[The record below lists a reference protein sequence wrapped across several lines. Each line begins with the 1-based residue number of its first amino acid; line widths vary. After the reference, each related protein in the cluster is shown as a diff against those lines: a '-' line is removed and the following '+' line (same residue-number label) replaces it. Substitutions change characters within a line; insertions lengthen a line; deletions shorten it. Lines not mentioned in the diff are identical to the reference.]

1 MIRSILE
8 HCGVFAAPQ
17 VLLSVVTLGLLAAYL
32 LAWWRRELLPGEN
45 PWEQTLEPLA
55 GIAVTIGLLGSVYGF
70 IVAFGGFRQGL
81 DVPKVVSGLGSAYWT
96 TGVGIVTSLVA
107 SLGSYVLSALNR

>member
-1 MIRSILE
+1 MIQSLYK
-8 HCGVFAAPQ
+8 HCGIFAGPQ
-17 VLLSVVTLGLLAAYL
+17 ILLSVVTLGLLVAYL
-32 LAWWRRELLPGEN
+32 LAWWRRELLPGKN

-70 IVAFGGFRQGL
+70 IIAFGGFREGL
-81 DVPKVVSGLGSAYWT
+81 DVSRVVSGLGSAYWT

-107 SLGSYVLSALNR
+107 SLGSYSLSVLNR

>member
-1 MIRSILE
+1 MVRLLRLAF
-8 HCGVFAAPQ
+8 FACVVRPVML
-17 VLLSVVTLGLLAAYL
+17 VLLGVHVR
-32 LAWWRRELLPGEN
+32 RRELLPREN
-45 PWEQTLEPLA
+45 PWEKTLEPLA

-107 SLGSYVLSALNR
+107 SLGSYVLGVLNR